1 MYYGCIAPHWRVG
14 TYKGEHFIQTF
25 LHWVRSRGPLSTRI
39 FDMKN
44 EEPVKGWKTSLI
56 SEYKELLAKQR

>member
-25 LHWVRSRGPLSTRI
+25 LHWVSRGRYRLE
-39 FDMKN
+39 F
-44 EEPVKGWKTSLI
+44 LI
-56 SEYKELLAKQR
+56 